1 MFQYVLFD
9 LDGTLTDPKEGITK
23 CVQYALKAFGI
34 EEENLDNL
42 ECFIGPPLRDSFMQ
56 YYGFTPKQAEKA
68 IEVYRERFRTVGL
81 FENQV
86 YEGIPQLLKACK
98 EAGMFLAIASSKP
111 TIFVKRIL
119 EHFALDSYFDV
130 IVGAELDGS
139 REKKEDI
146 VEEALRQTA
155 ILDLKKNEK
164 QTYQEYCEKDISPY
178 SENLKQEIKLCQIF
192 NNQNCAMVGDRK
204 FDVEGARQFQ
214 VYALAVGYGYAKGS
228 ELEDAGADKIVNT
241 VKELQEFLMQ

>member
-1 MFQYVLFD
+1 MFEYVLFD

-98 EAGMFLAIASSKP
+98 EAGMVLAIASSKP

-155 ILDLKKNEK
+155 IFGLKKNEK
-164 QTYQEYCEKDISPY
+164 QTSKGFCEKDIES
-178 SENLKQEIKLCQIF
+178 LKQEIEEIKLCQIF
-192 NNQNCAMVGDRK
+192 NSRNCAMVGDRK

-214 VYALAVGYGYAKGS
+214 VYALAVRYGYAKGS